1 MAKNI
6 YVGNISFKTTE
17 DGLKACFTK
26 FGEVDRVKIVKDR
39 ETGRSQGYGF
49 VEMGDDN
56 AGVAAITALNGKELD
71 GRALRVNEALPRDDK
86 PRYQKFNH

>member
-17 DGLKACFTK
+17 DELKDFFAQY
-26 FGEVDRVKIVKDR
+26 GEITRVKIVKDR

-49 VEMGDDN
+49 VEMADD
-56 AGVAAITALNGKELD
+56 AAAEGAISALNGKELD
-71 GRALRVNEALPRDDK
+71 GRALRVNEALPRAEK
-86 PRYQKFNH
+86 PHFQKR